1 MFCFP
6 LGGLCE
12 ENDPSCGFHLSILF
26 VQLSL
31 LLPFSFLTQCLSCVV
46 QSSMDLALLELQ
58 DCGISSIN
66 ADKNVKCRFLTVL
79 HFHCATCLLFYLN

>member
-6 LGGLCE
+6 LGGLGE
-12 ENDPSCGFHLSILF
+12 ENDPSFVFHLSILF

-31 LLPFSFLTQCLSCVV
+31 LLPFSFLTQCLSCILK
-46 QSSMDLALLELQ
+46 SSMDLAPLELQ

-66 ADKNVKCRFLTVL
+66 ADKNMKCRFLPVL
-79 HFHCATCLLFYLN
+79 QFHCATCLLFYLN